1 MRASW
6 VPDGISSA
14 NRHGIGRARVT
25 PAAVPAL
32 ALASALISAFA
43 TILLRRGLRHDG
55 PYTAVWVN
63 LAVGIVFVWL
73 AVALTGGFGHASLRS
88 IAFFALA
95 GLIGT
100 VGGRIFR
107 FKGIDLVGAAI
118 AAAMINLSPLVS
130 TALAIVVLGE
140 HVTLP
145 ILTGTLVIVAG
156 TTLLSSGG
164 RSRGVRLRQLVI
176 PLLSA
181 VCFGVVAVLRKIGL
195 ADMGPVAGFAI
206 NVTAAF
212 AAFTGFL
219 LATGQRSAMACGR
232 QSVGYFVAAGVAEN
246 LSVLLL
252 VVALTAGSV
261 SVVAPL
267 SSVSPIFVLVL
278 SFFFLRGIELLNAR
292 IVAGTVLVVAGVYL
306 LTALR

>member
-1 MRASW
+1 M
-6 VPDGISSA
+6 PDGISSA
-14 NRHGIGRARVT
+14 NRHGLDLARVVT

-32 ALASALISAFA
+32 ALASALISAAA

-55 PYTAVWVN
+55 PYTAVWMN
-63 LAVGIVFVWL
+63 LAVGVVFVWA
-73 AVALTGGFGHASLRS
+73 AVGLTGGFGQSSFRG

-118 AAAMINLSPLVS
+118 TAAMINLSPLVS

-140 HVTLP
+140 HVTFP
-145 ILTGTLVIVAG
+145 ILVGTLVIVAG

-164 RSRGVRLRQLVI
+164 RRGGVRPRQLVV
-176 PLLSA
+176 PLMAA

-195 ADMGPVAGFAI
+195 ADMGAVAGFAV

-212 AAFTGFL
+212 VAFTAFL
-219 LATGQRSAMACGR
+219 LAARQWTAMVCRRESLA
-232 QSVGYFVAAGVAEN
+232 YFVAAGVAEN

-252 VVALTAGSV
+252 IVALTAGSV

-278 SFFFLRGIELLNAR
+278 SLFFLRGIELLNAR
-292 IVAGTVLVVAGVYL
+292 IVAGTVLIVAGVYL

>member
-1 MRASW
+1 
-6 VPDGISSA
+6 
-14 NRHGIGRARVT
+14 VT
-25 PAAVPAL
+25 PAAVPAV
-32 ALASALISAFA
+32 ALTSALVSAFA

-55 PYTAVWVN
+55 PYTAVWMN
-63 LAVGIVFVWL
+63 LAVGTVLVWL
-73 AVALTGGFGHASLRS
+73 AVMLTGGFGQASARG

-118 AAAMINLSPLVS
+118 TAAVINLSPLVS
-130 TALAIVVLGE
+130 SALAIVVLGE
-140 HVTLP
+140 RVTLP
-145 ILTGTLVIVAG
+145 ILVGTLVIVAG

-164 RSRGVRLRQLVI
+164 RSGGVRPRQLVI
-176 PLLSA
+176 PMLAA

-212 AAFTGFL
+212 IAFTTFL
-219 LATGQRSAMACGR
+219 VVAGQSAVMACR
-232 QSVGYFVAAGVAEN
+232 RESIGYFVAAGVAEN

-252 VVALTAGSV
+252 IVALTAGSV

-292 IVAGTVLVVAGVYL
+292 IVAGTVLIVAGVYL

>member
-1 MRASW
+1 M
-6 VPDGISSA
+6 
-14 NRHGIGRARVT
+14 T

-32 ALASALISAFA
+32 ALTSALISAAA

-73 AVALTGGFGHASLRS
+73 AVALTGGFGQASLRS

-107 FKGIDLVGAAI
+107 FKGIELVGAAI

-164 RSRGVRLRQLVI
+164 RSHGVRARQLVI

-181 VCFGVVAVLRKIGL
+181 VCFGIVAVLRKIGL
-195 ADMGPVAGFAI
+195 ADMGPVAGFAV

-212 AAFTGFL
+212 VAFTLFL
-219 LATGQRSAMACGR
+219 LAAGQRSAMACGR
-232 QSVGYFVAAGVAEN
+232 RSVGYFVAAGVAEN

-252 VVALTAGSV
+252 IVALTAGSV

>member
-1 MRASW
+1 
-6 VPDGISSA
+6 
-14 NRHGIGRARVT
+14 VT
-25 PAAVPAL
+25 AAAVPAL
-32 ALASALISAFA
+32 ALVSALISAAA

-55 PYTAVWVN
+55 PYTAVWMN
-63 LAVGIVFVWL
+63 LAVGTVLVWL
-73 AVALTGGFGHASLRS
+73 AVALTGGFGQSSPRG

-107 FKGIDLVGAAI
+107 FKGIELVGAAI
-118 AAAMINLSPLVS
+118 AAALINLSPLVS

-145 ILTGTLVIVAG
+145 ILIGTLVIVAG

-164 RSRGVRLRQLVI
+164 RSHGVRPRQLLV
-176 PLLSA
+176 PLVSA
-181 VCFGVVAVLRKIGL
+181 VCFGIVAVLRKMGL
-195 ADMGPVAGFAI
+195 ADMGAVAGFAV
-206 NVTAAF
+206 NVSAAF
-212 AAFTGFL
+212 VAFSGFL
-219 LATGQRSAMACGR
+219 LSAGQRATMTCRRESLP
-232 QSVGYFVAAGVAEN
+232 YFVAAGVAEN
-246 LSVLLL
+246 LSVLLII
-252 VVALTAGSV
+252 VALTVGSV

-292 IVAGTVLVVAGVYL
+292 IVSGTVLIVVGVYL

>member
-1 MRASW
+1 M
-6 VPDGISSA
+6 
-14 NRHGIGRARVT
+14 T

-32 ALASALISAFA
+32 ALTSALISAAA
-43 TILLRRGLRHDG
+43 TILLRRGLRYDG
-55 PYTAVWVN
+55 PYTAVWTN
-63 LAVGIVFVWL
+63 LAVGTVFVWL
-73 AVALTGGFGHASLRS
+73 AVALTGGFGRPSLRG
-88 IAFFALA
+88 IAFFALS

-118 AAAMINLSPLVS
+118 TAAMINLSPLVS

-145 ILTGTLVIVAG
+145 ILVGTLVIVAG

-164 RSRGVRLRQLVI
+164 RSGGVRPQQLLV
-176 PLLSA
+176 PMLAA

-195 ADMGPVAGFAI
+195 TDMGPVAGFAV

-212 AAFTGFL
+212 VAFTAFL
-219 LATGQRSAMACGR
+219 VAVRQPAAMLCGR
-232 QSVGYFVAAGVAEN
+232 DSLGYFVAAGVAEN

-252 VVALTAGSV
+252 IVALTAGSV

-278 SFFFLRGIELLNAR
+278 SFFFLRGIELLNTR
-292 IVAGTVLVVAGVYL
+292 IVAGTILIVAGVYL

>member
-1 MRASW
+1 
-6 VPDGISSA
+6 
-14 NRHGIGRARVT
+14 
-25 PAAVPAL
+25 
-32 ALASALISAFA
+32 
-43 TILLRRGLRHDG
+43 
-55 PYTAVWVN
+55 
-63 LAVGIVFVWL
+63 LAVGLVLVWI
-73 AVALTGGFGHASLRS
+73 AVALTGGFGRPSLRG

-107 FKGIDLVGAAI
+107 FKGIDIVGAAI
-118 AAAMINLSPLVS
+118 TAAMMNLSPLVS
-130 TALAIVVLGE
+130 SALAIVVLGE

-145 ILTGTLVIVAG
+145 ILVGTLVIVAG

-164 RSRGVRLRQLVI
+164 RSHGVRPRQLVV
-176 PLLSA
+176 PLLAA
-181 VCFGVVAVLRKIGL
+181 VCFGVVAVLRKMGL
-195 ADMGPVAGFAI
+195 ADMGPVAGFAV

-212 AAFTGFL
+212 VAFTAFM
-219 LATGQRSAMACGR
+219 LAAGHGTAMACGR
-232 QSVGYFVAAGVAEN
+232 DSLGYFVAAGVAEN

-252 VVALTAGSV
+252 IVALTAGSV

-292 IVAGTVLVVAGVYL
+292 IVGGTVLIVAGVYL